1 MDVGIRWHETKVVT
15 YQFGLLIFTHLLKFT
30 IESSVDSRS
39 LTPRDRTACIDGR
52 VCHLDKD
59 YLDFFVIGDT
69 GVNSLGLA
77 LDFGT
82 NYLNFIKATELQQR
96 LARSMADLAGRQ
108 KPEFIINT
116 GDNVHFNGVDDT
128 MDSRFETVFEEVY
141 SDDRLLVPFYMIA
154 VVAGKFS
161 VEVVFLDIRFIGHTQ
176 SFTTKLLIRLLM
188 EHVLSIYCS
197 LTQSFYVETRLTLLI
212 VRYSRGFLHD
222 AECQIDRIKNGQ
234 TKQKDNGNGLIN
246 SSEIHADYLFVVGY
260 YPIYSI
266 TFNGNTQCLVEKLD
280 PMLRKYQVSA
290 YISGYDHNIQFFRV
304 DNTTDPQATSRTY
317 GHHSRHKEKFVG
329 RPNYYRR
336 GVSTMHYLVSGAGSR
351 LDGSTANLDHV
362 PVEPIFHF
370 PKRHDI
376 PTWKRIF
383 KAPEL
388 GYGAGGFVRFE
399 IRNDTADLYFY
410 VRDLELQF
418 LDYINRRPAIAELKD
433 RRRKKT
439 RKKVVGLNIFTQNAK
454 HHTSTNTIIC
464 QINFIE

>member
-1 MDVGIRWHETKVVT
+1 MDIGIRWHETNVVA
-15 YQFGLLIFTHLLKFT
+15 YQFGLLILSHLLTFT

-69 GVNSLGLA
+69 GVDSLGLA

-154 VVAGKFS
+154 GNHDHLGNISAQIEFTKFS
-161 VEVVFLDIRFIGHTQ
+161 SRW
-176 SFTTKLLIRLLM
+176 LLIRLLM
-188 EHVLSIYCS
+188 EHVRSIYCS
-197 LTQSFYVETRLTLLI
+197 LIRSSYAGTRLTLLI
-212 VRYSRGFLHD
+212 VRYSRGCLHD
-222 AECQIDRIKNGQ
+222 VEYQIDRIKNGQ
-234 TKQKDNGNGLIN
+234 TKQKDNGSGLSN
-246 SSEIHADYLFVVGY
+246 SSKIHADYLFVVGY

-266 TFNGNTQCLVEKLD
+266 TVNGNTQCLIEKLD

-304 DNTTDPQATSRTY
+304 DNTTDPQASSRTY

-439 RKKVVGLNIFTQNAK
+439 RKKSLFPLANAN
-454 HHTSTNTIIC
+454 HHTSTN
-464 QINFIE
+464 

>member
-15 YQFGLLIFTHLLKFT
+15 YQFGLL
-30 IESSVDSRS
+30 S
-39 LTPRDRTACIDGR
+39 
-52 VCHLDKD
+52 
-59 YLDFFVIGDT
+59 
-69 GVNSLGLA
+69 LA

-128 MDSRFETVFEEVY
+128 MDSRFELYYKASYSFAHGTRSVDILFIDTVILCGNSIDVA
-141 SDDRLLVPFYMIA
+141 DRSLFSWLFARRRVPNRPDQKWTNEAERQWKWIDQQLRD
-154 VVAGKFS
+154 S
-161 VEVVFLDIRFIGHTQ
+161 V
-176 SFTTKLLIRLLM
+176 
-188 EHVLSIYCS
+188 
-197 LTQSFYVETRLTLLI
+197 
-212 VRYSRGFLHD
+212 
-222 AECQIDRIKNGQ
+222 
-234 TKQKDNGNGLIN
+234 
-246 SSEIHADYLFVVGY
+246 ADYLFVVGY

-439 RKKVVGLNIFTQNAK
+439 RKKSLV
-454 HHTSTNTIIC
+454 
-464 QINFIE
+464 